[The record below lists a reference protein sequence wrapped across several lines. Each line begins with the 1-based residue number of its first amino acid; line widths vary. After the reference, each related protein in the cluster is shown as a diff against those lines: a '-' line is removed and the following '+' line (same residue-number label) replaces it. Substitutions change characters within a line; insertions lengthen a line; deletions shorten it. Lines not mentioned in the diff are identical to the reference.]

1 MKVNTLIIS
10 LLIGIVFLFVLDVC
24 LGTVFIKPHQV
35 WDSFF
40 SEKALQDQPTITYIV
55 TNIRAPRAVMAIIAG
70 AFLAIS
76 GILMQTLFRNPLAGP
91 FVLGIS
97 SGAGLGVA
105 FTVLGASWLG
115 FQAASQSSLVLSSIL
130 GSVVVLIL
138 ILLISFRLR
147 DTMGL
152 LIIGLMVGSLS
163 SAIVG
168 ILSYFSASTELQR
181 YVFWSLGS
189 LSNVSW
195 FSILILASILLI
207 GMVVITYLI
216 KSLNA
221 LLLGEQYALSLGIN
235 IRLTK
240 WIIIILTSVLAG
252 SITAYAGPIAFIGLA
267 VPHLTRMML
276 PSVNHKSLFPT
287 AVLLGAALLLF
298 CDIIAQLPFS
308 SKSLPINAV
317 TSLIGAPVVI
327 WLIVRKRKLHF

>member
-10 LLIGIVFLFVLDVC
+10 LFIGIVFLFVLDVC

-138 ILLISFRLR
+138 I
-147 DTMGL
+147 
-152 LIIGLMVGSLS
+152 IGLMVGSLS

-195 FSILILASILLI
+195 ISILILASILLI

-216 KSLNA
+216 KPLNA